1 MVYSKEYYQEN
12 KEKIS
17 RYIDGNRN
25 NNSLNNLCSKC
36 HGSKDSK
43 RYWKNKQTGEIQCV
57 CQEKVNDNPLANFK
71 FYWNDY
77 FYWMGN

>member
-36 HGSKDSK
+36 HGSKD
-43 RYWKNKQTGEIQCV
+43 WKNKQTGEIQCV
-57 CQEKVNDNPLANFK
+57 C
-71 FYWNDY
+71 
-77 FYWMGN
+77 